1 MNYNFETLDF
11 EKGDGLI
18 PAVVQD
24 AKTSQVMM
32 LGYMNREALD
42 KTISGGQVTFFSR
55 SKNRLWTKG
64 ESSGNYIDLVDIKV
78 DCDND
83 TLLISGNPNGPVC
96 HKGDDTC
103 FGDTRV
109 EKFTLKTLERVI
121 QKRKS
126 EPSEGSYTSQL
137 FESGTPKIAQK
148 VGEEAVESLIEAMKG
163 DKGRLRE
170 ETADLLY
177 HLLVMLADSDV
188 TLQEVLDVLE
198 KRHRH

>member
-1 MNYNFETLDF
+1 MSELDISKLDF
-11 EKGDGLI
+11 EKVGGLI
-18 PAVVQD
+18 PVVVQD

-32 LGYMNREALD
+32 LGYMNKEAID
-42 KTISGGQVTFFSR
+42 KTLAEKKVTFFSR

-64 ESSGNYIDLVDIKV
+64 EVSGNFIDLVDIKV

-83 TLLISGNPNGPVC
+83 TLLVLGNPNGPVC
-96 HKGDDTC
+96 HTGDDTC
-103 FGDTRV
+103 FGDTRK

-121 QKRKS
+121 QKRK
-126 EPSEGSYTSQL
+126 ENPSPDSYTSKL
-137 FESGTPKIAQK
+137 FSTGTPKIAQK

-163 DKGRLRE
+163 DKERLRE

-188 TLQEVLDVLE
+188 TLNEVLKVLE
-198 KRHRH
+198 ERHQ